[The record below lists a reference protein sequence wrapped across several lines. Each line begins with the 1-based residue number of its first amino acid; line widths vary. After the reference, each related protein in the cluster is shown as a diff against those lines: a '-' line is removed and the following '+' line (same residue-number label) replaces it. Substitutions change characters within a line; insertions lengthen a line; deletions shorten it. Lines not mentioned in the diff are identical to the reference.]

1 MTPVLFPMLFRSEE
15 GEILFNGT
23 PVSEEAAKVVRDV
36 LRTAALDLSK
46 TQEAADVF
54 WTLCGQVRAALNDAG
69 QHRIDAA
76 EAFKGSNL
84 VPFPGRRPDHQPEPP
99 QAA

>member
-1 MTPVLFPMLFRSEE
+1 MIAPFMPMLFRSEE

-23 PVSEEAAKVVRDV
+23 PISEEAARVVRDV

-54 WTLCGQVRAALNDAG
+54 WTLCGQVRAAVNDAG
-69 QHRIDAA
+69 PHRIDAA
-76 EAFKGSNL
+76 DAFKASNL
-84 VPFPGRRPDHQPEPP
+84 VRLPLANPTNPQPPKS
-99 QAA
+99 AA